1 MIKLFNLDL
10 HISVIED
17 LKHIIHELYGDKI
30 SITDWSISNMSWVFN
45 KPISHVDIINQHT
58 WKNIDDELIN
68 KFFYRYYDFL
78 SGFDGFIV
86 THTPVFCL
94 LYEKFNKPIILIN
107 SCRYEQ
113 PFSWTN
119 DIYKWNNLNIKL
131 KNMWENKQLT
141 VVSNNKAD
149 KEYLKLGTGIVSILI
164 PSLCLYTKV
173 KYNPKNDICVIYNNN
188 NINIPENNKLKHKT
202 SVLKNNYSW
211 EELYNFKGIIHM
223 PYEVST
229 MSLFEQYSANI
240 PLFFPTK
247 NFLKNLIIHRNY
259 YFQSRYNKI
268 HNLNNNCH
276 PNLINALDDKY
287 WVDFWIDNADY
298 YDGNNMKHI
307 IYFNNFEELNFLIN
321 TSDFNKISNDMKQH
335 NTERVNDTLEKW
347 KNIVEKI
354 FTTI

>member
-1 MIKLFNLDL
+1 MLNLFNLDL

-17 LKHIIHELYGDKI
+17 FKYIINELYGERI
-30 SITDWSISNMSWVFN
+30 SITDWSISNMSWVFK
-45 KPISHVDIINQHT
+45 KPLTNVEIINQHS
-58 WKNIDDELIN
+58 WKNINDELIT
-68 KFFYRYYDFL
+68 KFFNRYYDFL
-78 SGFDGFIV
+78 SQFDGFIV

-131 KNMWENKQLT
+131 KNMWDKKQLT
-141 VVSNNKAD
+141 IISNNKGD
-149 KEYLKLGTGIVSILI
+149 KEYLKDGTGINSILI
-164 PSLCLYTKV
+164 PSLCLYTKL

-188 NINIPENNKLKHKT
+188 NINISENNKIKHKT
-202 SVLKNNYSW
+202 SILKNNYTW
-211 EELYNFKGIIHM
+211 EELYSFKGIIHM

-240 PLFFPTK
+240 PLFFPSK
-247 NFLKNLIIHRNY
+247 NLLKNLIIHKKY

-268 HNLNNNCH
+268 HNLNNNYH
-276 PNLINALDDKY
+276 PNLIKALHDED
-287 WVDFWIDNADY
+287 WVNFWIDNADY
-298 YDGNNMKHI
+298 YDEENMKHI
-307 IYFNNFEELNFLIN
+307 VYFNSFEELNFFIDTL
-321 TSDFNKISNDMKQH
+321 DFNKISNDMKEH
-335 NTERVNDTLEKW
+335 NIKRINSSYQKW
-347 KNIVEKI
+347 KTIIENI